1 VRAALARPARPVVTR
16 ASASTTAPIPAT
28 SHQAGLVADA
38 NPAANE
44 PCRLAVRIE
53 PTTATPSD
61 EPTWRLVEAI
71 PAAVPARARGIP
83 ATALLVIGAFTQP
96 MPMPSTRQ
104 LSSTYQTGEA
114 PVMKTSMI
122 PPMVMPVPAISS
134 GVLGPLRASSRP
146 HSGAETAIATAIGS
160 RNRPATS
167 GRYPRTSCR

>member
-1 VRAALARPARPVVTR
+1 RAALARAARPVVAS
-16 ASASTTAPIPAT
+16 ASASTTGPITAT
-28 SHQAGLVADA
+28 SHQAGPVAGGD
-38 NPAANE
+38 PAVNE

-71 PAAVPARARGIP
+71 PAAVPARERGIP

-114 PVMKTSMI
+114 PVMNTSMI

-134 GVLGPLRASSRP
+134 GVRGPLRPSSRP
-146 HSGAETAIATAIGS
+146 HSGAETAIATASPGGHG
-160 RNRPATS
+160 PATVAAL
-167 GRYPRTSCR
+167 